1 MTTISA
7 DALPDALGAAAREFI
22 SQSHRLLI
30 GSERPEAADG
40 RTFAT
45 FDPATGR
52 EITELPHAGAGDVER
67 AVAAA
72 RDAFADGPWASLA
85 AAGRERLMLALA
97 EAIEARAEEIAQI
110 ESLDNGKPVGLAQY
124 VDVAGTVAHL
134 RYFAGWPTK
143 IEGSVLPVSV
153 PEMHCYTR
161 REPVGVCAQIIPWNF
176 PLLMAAWKIA
186 PALAAGCTIVLKPAE
201 QTPLSAL

>member
-7 DALPDALGAAAREFI
+7 DALPDALSAPAREFI

-45 FDPATGR
+45 LAPATGR
-52 EITELPHAGAGDVER
+52 EIAEVAHGGAEDVER

-72 RDAFADGPWASLA
+72 REAFSQGPWASLPA
-85 AAGRERLMLALA
+85 AARERLMLALA

-124 VDVAGTVAHL
+124 VDVAGSGAHL
-134 RYFAGWPTK
+134 RYFGGW
-143 IEGSVLPVSV
+143 
-153 PEMHCYTR
+153 
-161 REPVGVCAQIIPWNF
+161 
-176 PLLMAAWKIA
+176 
-186 PALAAGCTIVLKPAE
+186 
-201 QTPLSAL
+201 